1 MILTLTVLAEEA
13 AHAASEAAHS
23 EGGGLPQMDVST
35 FPSQIFWLA
44 VTFGL
49 LYWIMNWLV
58 LPRLGAAI
66 EERRDRIAD
75 DLDRAAESKR
85 MAEEAEAAY
94 NRALAEARAKS
105 QAIAGE
111 TRDEVNAEISSLQK
125 DAEETLAA
133 KTEAAEKRIAEMKKS
148 ATAKVREAAADTT
161 RAIVEALIQ
170 ETPTEAAV
178 QSALAKAANA

>member
-1 MILTLTVLAEEA
+1 MMERLFMLAD
-13 AHAASEAAHS
+13 AASNAET
-23 EGGGLPQMDVST
+23 GGSLPQMDVST

-44 VTFGL
+44 VTFGA
-49 LYWIMNWLV
+49 LYIAMSRFV

-94 NRALAEARAKS
+94 HRSLADARAKS
-105 QAIAGE
+105 QAIAAE
-111 TRDEVNAEISSLQK
+111 TRDEVNAEIAALQK
-125 DAEETLAA
+125 EAEASLSARA
-133 KTEAAEKRIAEMKKS
+133 GAAEAKIAEMKG
-148 ATAKVREAAADTT
+148 AAAAKVREAAADTT

-170 ETPTEAAV
+170 ETPAEAAV
-178 QSALAKAANA
+178 EAALSRAAGAR

>member
-1 MILTLTVLAEEA
+1 MIESLFILAAEAAEEA
-13 AHAASEAAHS
+13 PAA
-23 EGGGLPQMDVST
+23 GGSLPQMDVST

-44 VTFGL
+44 VTFGA
-49 LYWIMNWLV
+49 LYLIMSRMV

-105 QAIAGE
+105 QAIAAE
-111 TRDEVNAEISSLQK
+111 TRDEVNAEIAVLQK
-125 DAEETLAA
+125 KAGESLAERAA
-133 KTEAAEKRIAEMKKS
+133 AAEAKIAAMKG
-148 ATAKVREAAADTT
+148 AAAAKVREAAADTT
-161 RAIVEALIQ
+161 RAIVETLIQ
-170 ETPTEAAV
+170 ETPAEAAV
-178 QSALAKAANA
+178 EAAVAKAAGAR

>member
-13 AHAASEAAHS
+13 AHAAGEAAHAKA
-23 EGGGLPQMDVST
+23 GGLPQMDVST

-49 LYWIMNWLV
+49 LYWIISTLV

-75 DLDRAAESKR
+75 DLDRAAESR
-85 MAEEAEAAY
+85 RLAEEAEAAY
-94 NRALAEARAKS
+94 GRSLQDARAKA
-105 QAIAGE
+105 QAIAAA
-111 TRDEVNAEISSLQK
+111 TREEVGAEIGAQQK
-125 DAEETLAA
+125 DAEASLAA
-133 KTEAAEKRIAEMKKS
+133 KTEAAEQRIAQMKSS
-148 ATAKVREAAADTT
+148 AAAKVREAAADTT

-170 ETPTEAAV
+170 ETPADAAVEAALV
-178 QSALAKAANA
+178 NAAKA

>member
-1 MILTLTVLAEEA
+1 MILMLTALAEEA
-13 AHAASEAAHS
+13 AHAVGEAAHS

-49 LYWIMNWLV
+49 LYWVMSSLV

-75 DLDRAAESKR
+75 DLDRAADSKR
-85 MAEEAEAAY
+85 QAEEAEAAY
-94 NRALAEARAKS
+94 NRALADARAKA

-111 TRDEVNAEISSLQK
+111 TRDEVNAEIGVLQK
-125 DAEETLAA
+125 DAEKTLAA
-133 KTEAAEKRIAEMKKS
+133 KTEAAEARIAEMKTT

-170 ETPTEAAV
+170 ETPAEAAV
-178 QSALAKAANA
+178 NAALAKATNA

>member
-13 AHAASEAAHS
+13 SHAAEAAHS
-23 EGGGLPQMDVST
+23 EGGLPQMDVTT

-49 LYWIMNWLV
+49 LYWIMSSLV

-94 NRALAEARAKS
+94 NRALADARAKA

-111 TRDEVNAEISSLQK
+111 TRDEVNAEIASLRK
-125 DAEETLAA
+125 DAEDTLSSKAD
-133 KTEAAEKRIAEMKKS
+133 AAEARIEEMRKT
-148 ATAKVREAAADTT
+148 AAAKVREAAADTT

-170 ETPTEAAV
+170 ETPADAAV
-178 QSALAKAANA
+178 HAALAKAANA